1 MITRSEW
8 RRGMRAWWVF
18 VGVMSSVGC
27 YRHRRIEPTTLTRSS
42 NARPETVEVTLRDET
57 WVRLGAP
64 ELRGERIEGAVTD
77 CAGRGCEEARRARGV
92 SVRDAVAVEVRESAP
107 GQTAV
112 GLVAVGVV
120 VAVVFGVIFAM
131 DFNPLGR

>member
-42 NARPETVEVTLRDET
+42 NAAKVIGPSFV
-57 WVRLGAP
+57 AN
-64 ELRGERIEGAVTD
+64 AVWPPKY
-77 CAGRGCEEARRARGV
+77 RAACW
-92 SVRDAVAVEVRESAP
+92 SVWLKSIPHV
-107 GQTAV
+107 
-112 GLVAVGVV
+112 
-120 VAVVFGVIFAM
+120 
-131 DFNPLGR
+131 